1 MDSLQ
6 FPPILQLYNELGQ
19 RLAAQPRAADAL
31 TVVVQVAV
39 DMVPGVHFAS
49 ITRARSGADRYRT
62 AASTHEAAAEAD
74 RTQYELGEGPCVDA
88 ARGQVAY
95 YSGDLAADARWP
107 LFGPLAVAGAGVRSV
122 LATRLM
128 LEEEHADAVAGL
140 NLYAKE
146 PEALRLSRQS

>member
-1 MDSLQ
+1 
-6 FPPILQLYNELGQ
+6 
-19 RLAAQPRAADAL
+19 
-31 TVVVQVAV
+31 
-39 DMVPGVHFAS
+39 
-49 ITRARSGADRYRT
+49 
-62 AASTHEAAAEAD
+62 
-74 RTQYELGEGPCVDA
+74 VDA
-88 ARGQVAY
+88 ARGQAAY
-95 YSGDLAADARWP
+95 HSGDLAADARWP